1 MRSSLG
7 SWLLVTIEESS
18 SAGSRSPRF
27 SRRLKISAVLLFRLP
42 CRRPGEKVCPGWNVI
57 PISHYSL
64 LGLQNPYWLILS
76 AKILLVNGR
85 STTADSTGINRL
97 PQAQARPARAAAR
110 ANRRCIPSPRWQ
122 DGARIEPQETD
133 RRSLRRGA
141 TSKPA
146 SKAAEVWN

>member
-1 MRSSLG
+1 
-7 SWLLVTIEESS
+7 
-18 SAGSRSPRF
+18 
-27 SRRLKISAVLLFRLP
+27 
-42 CRRPGEKVCPGWNVI
+42 
-57 PISHYSL
+57 
-64 LGLQNPYWLILS
+64 LQNPYWLILS

-146 SKAAEVWN
+146 SKAAEVWNNGKILLRRKAPLNDVIEGDGACLSTTKMLFIPTA